1 MSEERKLILN
11 LLAEGK
17 ITPDEADE
25 LLEALEQD
33 AYEKQEESFAG
44 AERAAEGPGEG
55 KPDRPERE
63 KRPKKGID
71 IGPDLEVRIN
81 DMAGE
86 IEELV
91 SDIPERVQKA
101 LEGISITK
109 DGKKSNLAEL
119 LKSLGLSEI
128 GGTCATPKFRMC
140 TTEVTDRL
148 PVSVAITNGTVR
160 FVANED
166 DTDIRVISKVVV
178 KNGSCEN
185 LQKVASEHIEV
196 FFDPQKGLRVRSID
210 TKDSYVS
217 GVEVLLPKNLSY
229 DIQARSVNGSV
240 RCNEISAK
248 TTAFKTVNGSV
259 VLEDCKFDN
268 IDAQTVNGGIRM
280 TGEFRDVSAN
290 TVNGSIRG
298 MLVVLGGNMKLASS
312 NGTIKV
318 AIDKDKSVP
327 MQVQA
332 SSRHGSVRMES
343 MEGFDTITEP
353 LSQSMHKTGLWR
365 SRAYQGAEEKADIEM
380 ETRNGSVIITEG

>member
-210 TKDSYVS
+210 TKD
-217 GVEVLLPKNLSY
+217 
-229 DIQARSVNGSV
+229 
-240 RCNEISAK
+240 
-248 TTAFKTVNGSV
+248 
-259 VLEDCKFDN
+259 
-268 IDAQTVNGGIRM
+268 
-280 TGEFRDVSAN
+280 
-290 TVNGSIRG
+290 
-298 MLVVLGGNMKLASS
+298 
-312 NGTIKV
+312 
-318 AIDKDKSVP
+318 
-327 MQVQA
+327 
-332 SSRHGSVRMES
+332 
-343 MEGFDTITEP
+343 
-353 LSQSMHKTGLWR
+353 
-365 SRAYQGAEEKADIEM
+365 
-380 ETRNGSVIITEG
+380 